1 MVGSTALFSFV
12 MFTPYV
18 EYTLRRIVEFQYI
31 ETYLYLMMWGG
42 NAWTYAM
49 FKKYKTVILFMI
61 AGS

>member
-1 MVGSTALFSFV
+1 
-12 MFTPYV
+12 
-18 EYTLRRIVEFQYI
+18 
-31 ETYLYLMMWGG
+31 MMWGG